1 MITQKV
7 LVALVLLSDLSA
19 GQHYSTNIEITIWE
33 HLTYNARDSFEVSR
47 IGVLDKYDQG
57 GRGARNLYLLL
68 AFENCSLGLHLL
80 PF

>member
-33 HLTYNARDSFEVSR
+33 HLLYDARDSFVVAR
-47 IGVLDKYDQG
+47 FKIGVLD
-57 GRGARNLYLLL
+57 
-68 AFENCSLGLHLL
+68 
-80 PF
+80 